1 MRRPA
6 PNSNPLPDPPVKMMQ
21 PLDVLAIG
29 AHPDDVEWGCG
40 GLLAGL
46 AAAGRRVGIV
56 VLTRGEAGTRGTA
69 DQRIAEA
76 QAGARALGA
85 AELQFLDCGDAGL
98 RTSRDEED
106 HLIHQLR
113 RLRPHTVLAPP
124 RHDRHPDHERAA
136 ELVRAAC
143 FYAGLRKRP
152 GRDDDGRLV
161 DDEILPAH
169 RPSNLLHYMLHEPF
183 DPDVIVDCTASWSTK
198 LAALRCHASQFPVA
212 NGEPAEAGG
221 ADPEQRATWI
231 SKRSFW
237 DAIEGRARHY
247 GQRIGAEFAEPF
259 LAGGPTG
266 IDASQFEV
274 LYLDRAPAADLDTAP
289 QGEGPVELETRAS

>member
-1 MRRPA
+1 
-6 PNSNPLPDPPVKMMQ
+6 MQ
-21 PLDVLAIG
+21 SLDVLAIG

-56 VLTRGEAGTRGTA
+56 VLTRGEAGTRGTSEE
-69 DQRIAEA
+69 RIAEA
-76 QAGARALGA
+76 KAGAGALGA
-85 AELQFLDCGDAGL
+85 VALHFLDCGDAGL
-98 RTSRDEED
+98 RTGRAEED
-106 HLIHQLR
+106 ALIHQIR
-113 RLRPHTVLAPP
+113 ALRPHTVLAPP

-143 FYAGLRKRP
+143 FYAGLCKRP
-152 GRDDDGRLV
+152 GRDERGEPV
-161 DDEILPAH
+161 DAEVLPAH

-183 DPDVIVDCTASWSTK
+183 DPDVIVDCTASWATK
-198 LAALRCHASQFPVA
+198 IAALRCHASQFPVA
-212 NGEPAEAGG
+212 NGESPAGDEVG
-221 ADPEQRATWI
+221 AEQRATWI

-266 IDASQFEV
+266 IDATQFEV
-274 LYLDRAPAADLDTAP
+274 LYLGRSATAEVTPEERSEEQQDR
-289 QGEGPVELETRAS
+289 GPVELESRAS

>member
-1 MRRPA
+1 MPTE
-6 PNSNPLPDPPVKMMQ
+6 

-56 VLTRGEAGTRGTA
+56 VLTRGEAGTRGTVE
-69 DQRIAEA
+69 QRIAEA
-76 QAGARALGA
+76 AAGAQALGA
-85 AELQFLDCGDAGL
+85 VDLQFLDCGDAGL
-98 RTSRDEED
+98 RTGRDEED
-106 HLIHQLR
+106 ALIHQLR
-113 RLRPHTVLAPP
+113 RLRPRTVLAPP

-136 ELVRAAC
+136 DLVRAAC

-152 GRDDDGRLV
+152 GRDADGVLV
-161 DDEILPAH
+161 DSEALSPH
-169 RPSNLLHYMLHEPF
+169 RPATLLHYMLHEPF

-198 LAALRCHASQFPVA
+198 IAALRCHASQFPVA
-212 NGEPAEAGG
+212 NGEPVGG
-221 ADPEQRATWI
+221 DAQQQATWI

-266 IDASQFEV
+266 IDAAQFEA
-274 LYLDRAPAADLDTAP
+274 LYLDRVEAAQDAEPAETAEEAP
-289 QGEGPVELETRAS
+289 EMESRAS

>member
-1 MRRPA
+1 M
-6 PNSNPLPDPPVKMMQ
+6 NQ

-46 AAAGRRVGIV
+46 SAAGRRVGIV
-56 VLTRGEAGTRGTA
+56 VLTRGESGTRGTVE
-69 DQRIAEA
+69 QRLAEA
-76 QAGARALGA
+76 RAGAEALGA
-85 AELQFLDCGDAGL
+85 VELRFLDCGDAGL
-98 RTSRDEED
+98 RTGRDEED
-106 HLIHQLR
+106 ALIHELR
-113 RLRPHTVLAPP
+113 CLRPHTVLAPP

-136 ELVRAAC
+136 ELVRASC

-152 GRDDDGRLV
+152 ARGPGGEIV
-161 DDEILPAH
+161 DAEQLPAH

-183 DPDVIVDCTASWSTK
+183 DPDVIVDCTASWTTK
-198 LAALRCHASQFPVA
+198 IAALRCHGSQFPVA
-212 NGEPAEAGG
+212 NGGSQEAD
-221 ADPEQRATWI
+221 AEQRATWI

-266 IDASQFEV
+266 IDAAQFEV
-274 LYLDRAPAADLDTAP
+274 LYLERGTGAASEDTTAP
-289 QGEGPVELETRAS
+289 GPSSDDLRELESRAS